1 MDVQKLQIK
10 EFMSGVK
17 HYVIP
22 CYQRSYSWTDKE
34 CDALYDDIV
43 SLYQQRKD
51 DESATHFIGSVVCQ
65 KLNNSPTSDLFII
78 DGQQRLTTMYLF
90 YLALLR
96 VAKERAQNASDS
108 DEIDYNEFAKT
119 IANDV
124 ISVGNSYKRDTVAKH
139 RFKLSKQDQA
149 AMDSLFKGNED
160 CFVNDSR
167 LTKNYSFFYKK
178 IVNEKY
184 ISLNELYE
192 ITDYLVFVRIGLE
205 ASDDAQL
212 IFESLNSKG
221 LKLSEGDKIRNFVL
235 MGIAQS
241 EVDDY
246 YENNWLPIEQ
256 NCKDDLNPKNKK
268 TLSDFIQYYLTIQS
282 NRSKAPNKG
291 SLYISFKDYISTK
304 CKKQPSDLIQIKV
317 SEMDELRDY
326 SESYKRIN
334 SCSYPLYGGGDKE
347 LKQQERSD
355 LQFNI
360 EQCLKG
366 LSALNYSVHIPFT
379 MECMR
384 LHQLQKISG
393 LELLSVLRLEET
405 FLLRRMVCGIESHGL
420 NRLFQDLA
428 SSIHHEL
435 PSDGVLNKLESI
447 ICSSSSGVNAMP
459 NDERFEL
466 CLHDNDLLKTR
477 NSSAIKYILERFVN
491 FSDDNKPNRELIA
504 ITADYSI
511 EHIMPQ
517 KLNPEWK
524 ASLGVNAEAIHST
537 WLNRLANLT
546 LLPQP
551 FNSENSNNSFNFKCT
566 HEHGF
571 ANNLSPLNKEIA
583 AIGKCEHWGP
593 EEMETRAQSLIKKAL
608 KLWPYPKYEQNDT
621 PKEQSKVANAAILAN
636 VFDYCLAEE
645 DEDKLIGTKPT
656 GYEFNGQH
664 YDINGW
670 GNLQRQLVPQ
680 LFRINSEL
688 IHSSLNDEAQKIKP
702 LKSYLRRPEQF
713 SDLKIDPNLLVKLD
727 HEAWFNVH
735 GITSVK
741 VKVIKQLFDLLGL
754 DPKELT
760 IHLKRTKSQDQE

>member
-10 EFMSGVK
+10 EFMSGVR

-22 CYQRSYSWTDKE
+22 CYQRSYNWTDKE
-34 CDALYDDIV
+34 CKALYDDIV

-65 KLNNSPTSDLFII
+65 KLNNSPTSGLFII

-96 VAKERAQNASDS
+96 VAKERAKNASDS

-221 LKLSEGDKIRNFVL
+221 LELSEGDKIRNFVL

-282 NRSKAPNKG
+282 NRRKAPNKG

-326 SESYKRIN
+326 SELYKRIN

-366 LSALNYSVHIPFT
+366 LSALKYSVHIPFT

-447 ICSSSSGVNAMP
+447 MCSSSSGVNAMP

-466 CLHDNDLLKTR
+466 CLHDNDLYLKTR

-636 VFDYCLAEE
+636 VFDYCLA
-645 DEDKLIGTKPT
+645 DEPCDLSGTKLA
-656 GYEFNGQH
+656 GCEFLGQH
-664 YDINGW
+664 YDVKNWAPLQRMLLTQLYQRNPERLRSWLTEKW
-670 GNLQRQLVPQ
+670 GNFNVLAQFLKTTPDFSEAKSTPSAIFKLDEGMYLNSHQEVMDKVKLLRQL
-680 LFRINSEL
+680 FEL
-688 IHSSLNDEAQKIKP
+688 MDVE
-702 LKSYLRRPEQF
+702 
-713 SDLKIDPNLLVKLD
+713 
-727 HEAWFNVH
+727 
-735 GITSVK
+735 
-741 VKVIKQLFDLLGL
+741 
-754 DPKELT
+754 PKELT
-760 IHLKRTKSQDQE
+760 LHLVKIRNKN

>member
-670 GNLQRQLVPQ
+670 GNLQRQLIPQ

-760 IHLKRTKSQDQE
+760 IHLKRTKSQD

>member
-1 MDVQKLQIK
+1 MLPI
-10 EFMSGVK
+10 
-17 HYVIP
+17 
-22 CYQRSYSWTDKE
+22 
-34 CDALYDDIV
+34 
-43 SLYQQRKD
+43 
-51 DESATHFIGSVVCQ
+51 
-65 KLNNSPTSDLFII
+65 
-78 DGQQRLTTMYLF
+78 
-90 YLALLR
+90 
-96 VAKERAQNASDS
+96 
-108 DEIDYNEFAKT
+108 
-119 IANDV
+119 
-124 ISVGNSYKRDTVAKH
+124 DTV
-139 RFKLSKQDQA
+139 
-149 AMDSLFKGNED
+149 
-160 CFVNDSR
+160 
-167 LTKNYSFFYKK
+167 
-178 IVNEKY
+178 
-184 ISLNELYE
+184 
-192 ITDYLVFVRIGLE
+192 
-205 ASDDAQL
+205 
-212 IFESLNSKG
+212 
-221 LKLSEGDKIRNFVL
+221 
-235 MGIAQS
+235 
-241 EVDDY
+241 
-246 YENNWLPIEQ
+246 P
-256 NCKDDLNPKNKK
+256 
-268 TLSDFIQYYLTIQS
+268 
-282 NRSKAPNKG
+282 
-291 SLYISFKDYISTK
+291 
-304 CKKQPSDLIQIKV
+304 
-317 SEMDELRDY
+317 
-326 SESYKRIN
+326 
-334 SCSYPLYGGGDKE
+334 
-347 LKQQERSD
+347 
-355 LQFNI
+355 
-360 EQCLKG
+360 
-366 LSALNYSVHIPFT
+366 NYSVHIPFT

-447 ICSSSSGVNAMP
+447 MCSSSSGVNAMP

-466 CLHDNDLLKTR
+466 CLHDNDLYLKTR

-670 GNLQRQLVPQ
+670 GNLQRQLIPQ

-760 IHLKRTKSQDQE
+760 IHLSRAKNL